1 MIDDRSSIIDSLLSS
16 GMLRTLLLL
25 ACLLRLAPAPGMAA
39 SHCAPVVAGGAHQHG
54 AAHHEAP
61 APEQRQPAGDGD
73 CSHCP
78 PSQCAQVASC
88 GVTLVT
94 GIATERGCF
103 GVASPTAQATPADAL
118 TWASA
123 DHPPPTRPPASPLV

>member
-1 MIDDRSSIIDSLLSS
+1 MIDSASRYPS

-39 SHCAPVVAGGAHQHG
+39 SHCAPVVAGGVHQHG
-54 AAHHEAP
+54 AAHHEAQT
-61 APEQRQPAGDGD
+61 PEHRQHAGEGD
-73 CSHCP
+73 CAHCP

-88 GVTLVT
+88 GVTLLT
-94 GIATERGCF
+94 GTAAESSCF
-103 GVASPTAQATPADAL
+103 GVTARAAQASPADAL

-123 DHPPPTRPPASPLV
+123 DHPPPTRPPASLLA